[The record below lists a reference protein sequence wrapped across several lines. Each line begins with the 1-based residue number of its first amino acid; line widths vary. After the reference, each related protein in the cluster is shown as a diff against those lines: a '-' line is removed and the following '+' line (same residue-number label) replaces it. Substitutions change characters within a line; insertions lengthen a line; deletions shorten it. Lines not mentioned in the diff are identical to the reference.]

1 MLKEFVYRRMMMEAL
16 IGIIF
21 WIVAFI
27 ATISVENRYVL
38 KVNFTI
44 AWFILLVYIVGS
56 RLMP

>member
-1 MLKEFVYRRMMMEAL
+1 MRMIMEAL
-16 IGIIF
+16 IGIIV

>member
-1 MLKEFVYRRMMMEAL
+1 MEAL

-44 AWFILLVYIVGS
+44 AWLLLLVYIAGS

>member
-1 MLKEFVYRRMMMEAL
+1 MEAL

-27 ATISVENRYVL
+27 ATISVENRYIL

-44 AWFILLVYIVGS
+44 AWLLLLVYIVGS
-56 RLMP
+56 HLMP